1 MMDVVTIREAVK
13 RAKKEGLPV
22 SEYSLRTWIKSG
34 AIPVRRVGKK
44 VLLYYPN
51 LVSYLQCANVARF
64 VAHDMRTTIGVR
76 PADQEGNM

>member
-51 LVSYLQCANVARF
+51 LVSYLQCTNVAQC
-64 VAHDMRTTIGVR
+64 VSGDMLTTTGIR
-76 PADQEGNM
+76 PVDQEGNR

>member
-34 AIPVRRVGKK
+34 AIPVRRVGRK
-44 VLLYYPN
+44 VLLYYP
-51 LVSYLQCANVARF
+51 LLMSYLQCANATDR
-64 VAHDMRTTIGVR
+64 ATNDMLRTIGIR
-76 PADQEGNM
+76 PADQEGNR